1 MDIPK
6 HLSDESK
13 EIWKKLDLSFLLEAS
28 HRILLKVALESYD
41 RYQGARQAI
50 DAAGMTYKVGN
61 LIKEN
66 PACKVEKEARSG
78 FLQAWRLLQFDVD
91 PPGGIHANG

>member
-1 MDIPK
+1 MDIPE
-6 HLSDESK
+6 HLSKESK

-28 HRILLKVALESYD
+28 HRVLLKVALESYD
-41 RYQGARQAI
+41 RYQEARRNL
-50 DAAGMTYKVGN
+50 DSEGLTYKVGN

-66 PACKVEKEARSG
+66 PAAKIEKEARSG